1 MDTRELIVR
10 DTDKGAVLAVKAVP
24 GSSRDRVAGL
34 LGGALKVATATAAE
48 KGKANNAI
56 AAIIAKSL
64 GVSPRDVQIVAGMS
78 NPHKEFLIAGMT
90 AAELR
95 GRLEKI

>member
-10 DTDKGAVLAVKAVP
+10 NTDKGAVLAVKAVP
-24 GSSRDRVAGL
+24 GSSRDRIAGL

-48 KGKANNAI
+48 KGRANKAI

-64 GVSPRDVQIVAGMS
+64 GVPPRDVQIFTGTTNA
-78 NPHKEFLIAGMT
+78 HKEFIVAGLT
-90 AAELR
+90 AADVR
-95 GRLEKI
+95 SRLEKV